1 MAYDNK
7 ANLAY
12 ATVAIAPSPAL
23 SGTSLTVASGLGAL
37 FPSAPFNCVLYP
49 PYNPTTGANRNPLAA
64 TAEIVRVTNR
74 TGDVLTIVRAQEG
87 TSAKSI
93 TAGWQIA
100 NTASALV
107 FTQIQDSIIQ
117 FISAGTTKAS
127 ASEVVFSN
135 SNNVS
140 FGVSGQTVTA
150 SIPAATQSTQPVA
163 ASASN
168 GSFAFQTLGFSD
180 ANGVTFGT
188 SGGSII
194 TASVAAGVAAG
205 SISAGTASMALGQVV
220 FSDSNGISFG
230 LSNSTVTAQHNALTS
245 QSAQAAS
252 ASNGSF
258 AFQTIGFSN
267 ANNVTFGTSA
277 GSIITAS
284 VNTAGGGGVAISAGT
299 ESISTGTV
307 VFSDSN
313 GVSFGLSGD
322 TLTASHNGLTSQS
335 AQAASASNGSFAF
348 QTLAFSNANNVTFG
362 TSAGSIITASVNS
375 GATGGG
381 NGLQFVF
388 TPIPW
393 AGNGTSMVP
402 AAFIQGYFN
411 PFYLDSPISF
421 NVVRNIQSFQGAG
434 SSSAVST
441 TGQQGWTNWFG
452 VYSRSVTDSGATNF
466 SNSTNWVTVFSLSQT
481 TIAGWSASGSS
492 QSISYG
498 YQTDSTGGS
507 AAISTSTNANTPV
520 SITSISGSR
529 FGNHFCN
536 TSLSAGEYL
545 LFYNYSTSAAGP
557 AAVASNLLYQT
568 NLHFTVPNTAG
579 SMAGFGTGF
588 AGAIN
593 ASVPVIPGNGYYT
606 NTLSS
611 PPASIHF
618 GQLLFT
624 NNRQY
629 FIFSRS

>member
-7 ANLAY
+7 SNLAY

-23 SGTSLTVASGLGAL
+23 SGTQLTVASGLGAL
-37 FPSAPFNCVLYP
+37 FPTAPFNCVLYP

-74 TGDVLTIVRAQEG
+74 TGDVFTITRAQEG
-87 TSAKSI
+87 TTAKSI
-93 TAGWQIA
+93 TTGWQIA
-100 NTASALV
+100 NTASALA

-140 FGVSGQTVTA
+140 FGISGQTVTA

-163 ASASN
+163 ASASNGSFVFSTIGFSDANGVTFGTSGGSIITASVAAGVAAGSLSAGTSSMALGQVVFSDSNGVSFGLSNGNVTAQHNGLTSQSNQAVSASN

-194 TASVAAGVAAG
+194 TASV
-205 SISAGTASMALGQVV
+205 
-220 FSDSNGISFG
+220 
-230 LSNSTVTAQHNALTS
+230 NA
-245 QSAQAAS
+245 
-252 ASNGSF
+252 
-258 AFQTIGFSN
+258 
-267 ANNVTFGTSA
+267 
-277 GSIITAS
+277 
-284 VNTAGGGGVAISAGT
+284 AGGGAAISAGT
-299 ESISTGTV
+299 ESQSTGTV

-313 GVSFGLSGD
+313 GVSFGLDAG

-348 QTLAFSNANNVTFG
+348 QTIAFSNANNVTFG

-434 SSSAVST
+434 TSSAVST

-568 NLHFTVPNTAG
+568 NLHFTVPNTVA

-588 AGAIN
+588 AGPITN
-593 ASVPVIPGNGYYT
+593 TTPVIPGNGYYIA
-606 NTLSS
+606 TLSS
-611 PPASIHF
+611 PPASIHL